1 MLLLRAPRRVD
12 VRDSR
17 TKTHLGEVKA
27 SYRQLRL
34 ASFSLSHP
42 LLTPNHITMDHQ
54 DRRKRA
60 FSQAFQRLSQPRHLD
75 SSLQPAKR
83 ISSHSSGSTDVYQ
96 QAPLPDQ
103 IRTPDVGPAPGTQ
116 VRHPQPSN
124 LQHADSIHYDDAS
137 LRYKLYVGGL
147 ESELT
152 R

>member
-1 MLLLRAPRRVD
+1 
-12 VRDSR
+12 
-17 TKTHLGEVKA
+17 
-27 SYRQLRL
+27 
-34 ASFSLSHP
+34 
-42 LLTPNHITMDHQ
+42 MDHQ

-103 IRTPDVGPAPGTQ
+103 IRTPDIGPAPGTQ

-124 LQHADSIHYDDAS
+124 VQQADSIHYNDAS
-137 LRYKLYVGGL
+137 LRYKLYVGGINFTL
-147 ESELT
+147 AVLNQN
-152 R
+152 

>member
-1 MLLLRAPRRVD
+1 
-12 VRDSR
+12 
-17 TKTHLGEVKA
+17 
-27 SYRQLRL
+27 
-34 ASFSLSHP
+34 
-42 LLTPNHITMDHQ
+42 MDHQ

-124 LQHADSIHYDDAS
+124 VQHADSIHYNDAS